1 MFTTQHRA
9 SSAGLARRLGGTAVA
24 MALMGLAFLASA
36 GTASA
41 RPAPDPIDEA
51 PSCAT
56 FAPVHT
62 ASAAGTPLWLLL
74 LIAAALVATTA
85 LPRPSWLVMAD
96 TPAPSRLLEANAAST
111 GSTARAVP
119 PPTCRAVLNTSGRRH
134 DGTISPATALQLPHR
149 STSGGAAACA
159 AAQGVPALWRR
170 W

>member
-1 MFTTQHRA
+1 MFTTQHRV

-74 LIAAALVATTA
+74 LIAAALIAATALATTLLA
-85 LPRPSWLVMAD
+85 RHGRRAGAQP
-96 TPAPSRLLEANAAST
+96 LLETNAAST
-111 GSTARAVP
+111 APTARAV
-119 PPTCRAVLNTSGRRH
+119 H
-134 DGTISPATALQLPHR
+134 
-149 STSGGAAACA
+149 
-159 AAQGVPALWRR
+159 
-170 W
+170 